1 MLNGGIEM
9 TSRVITIPMIQSGV
23 DIIRESNMETS
34 SGSSQIV
41 GTETL
46 LPFEMLYTDADD
58 NIEMLYT
65 NFDANKPQSEAA
77 MLVGL
82 LVKESAL

>member
-1 MLNGGIEM
+1 MVNGGIEM
-9 TSRVITIPMIQSGV
+9 TRRVITIPMIQSGV

-46 LPFEMLYTDADD
+46 LTFEMLYTDADD

-65 NFDANKPQSEAA
+65 NFDANKPQFEAA